1 MVVDKTTCGD
11 GLKVGP
17 VRTVNVVNETVVVE
31 AGCAVTVL
39 WVIEV
44 VDNVVV
50 VGVVVDVVVVVVGVV
65 VDVAGVGVVVV
76 VVVGG
81 HAPQHCTRIS

>member
-1 MVVDKTTCGD
+1 MPSQDVSNLT
-11 GLKVGP
+11 P
-17 VRTVNVVNETVVVE
+17 FS
-31 AGCAVTVL
+31 
-39 WVIEV
+39 
-44 VDNVVV
+44 
-50 VGVVVDVVVVVVGVV
+50 VVDVVVVVVGVV